1 MNASLQQRL
10 EGSPLDAVLQV
21 AAFRRAQGFSNDGR
35 ARMRPWLT
43 AARRRYRIAR
53 ELRSDDRLAV
63 ALSLLQEATHPAL
76 RALDV
81 AHGGDAR
88 PESETDAWAI
98 VERVRDQEIVPAAF
112 ERVRAAFERAD
123 ALRFDSLPVEEARAL
138 RDDAE
143 QVLTFL
149 LALAEP
155 REPRQIR
162 RSRWMR
168 AVFAGLVLLVVLM
181 AFIAYAAVLRSI
193 APHGG
198 G

>member
-10 EGSPLDAVLQV
+10 EGSPLDAVLQL
-21 AAFRRAQGFSNDGR
+21 AAFRRAQGFANDGR
-35 ARMRPWLT
+35 ARMQPWLR

-53 ELRSDDRLAV
+53 ELRSDDRVAV
-63 ALSLLQEATHPAL
+63 ALSLLQAATQLAL
-76 RALDV
+76 RALHV
-81 AHGGDAR
+81 AHAGDAR

-98 VERVRDQEIVPAAF
+98 VERAREYEIVPAAL
-112 ERVRAAFERAD
+112 ERVRASFEHVD
-123 ALRFDSLPVEEARAL
+123 ALRFDSLTVEEARAL

-143 QVLTFL
+143 QVLAFL
-149 LALAEP
+149 CALAEP

-168 AVFAGLVLLVVLM
+168 AVLAGFVLLVVLM